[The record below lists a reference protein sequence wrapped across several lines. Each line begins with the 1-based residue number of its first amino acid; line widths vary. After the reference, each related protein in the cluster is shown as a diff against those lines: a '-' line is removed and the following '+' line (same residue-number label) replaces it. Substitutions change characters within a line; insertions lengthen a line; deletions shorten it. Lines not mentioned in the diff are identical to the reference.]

1 VEPRLVIPG
10 KEGDYF
16 SGAQVTTWGID
27 QFWGLPQHPHTPY
40 YLTFET
46 AVSSDAH
53 LYELVVPMVPPT

>member
-1 VEPRLVIPG
+1 MEPRLVIPE